1 VNVKKEEGTAMKK
14 PATIDKSCQ
23 PQVAIQL
30 PLPLLSRLK
39 AVKEGFFELCI
50 RVGEQALDALM
61 EQDRTELCG
70 TKWSRDPSRRAV
82 RGGSTSSEI
91 TLGGRRVS
99 VRRLRASSVDGQE
112 LALPSF
118 AWAADRDPLDEQTW
132 RSMVA
137 GVSTRSYAESLDPL
151 PDELRE
157 RSTSSS
163 SVSRRFVA
171 LSQRQ
176 LTKCLS
182 RPLGELD
189 LWVVMIDGIDYRDHA
204 ILVAMGIDSSGKKHV
219 LGVREGTTENSAV
232 AGALLSD
239 LVDRGLATDHPLLF
253 VIDGGKALRK
263 AIRRVFGEFG
273 VVGRCQVHK
282 MRNVLEHLPEEMR
295 PSVRQAMRQA
305 YASFK
310 PQSARR
316 QLERLTRSLE
326 SDHPGAAAS
335 LREGL
340 EETLTLQALGIKGAL
355 WKTLRSTNPIENL
368 NGGIA
373 KFTRNVRRWRD
384 GSMILRWVGSAI
396 LEAEQKFRR
405 VRGYREMPTLIEAL
419 RSRVEDKEV
428 RRGRNVA

>member
-1 VNVKKEEGTAMKK
+1 MKK
-14 PATIDKSCQ
+14 PATIETSCQ

-30 PLPLLSRLK
+30 PLPLLNSLK
-39 AVKEGFFELCI
+39 AVKDGFFELCI
-50 RVGEQALDALM
+50 RVGEQALYALM

-70 TKWSRDPSRRAV
+70 TKWSRDSSRKAV

-91 TLGGRRVS
+91 TLGGRRVG
-99 VRRLRASSVDGQE
+99 VRRLRASSIDGRE

-118 AWAADRDPLDEQTW
+118 AWAADRDPLNEHAW
-132 RSMVA
+132 RSIVA

-151 PDELRE
+151 PDELQE

-171 LSQRQ
+171 LSKRQ

-189 LWVVMIDGIDYRDHA
+189 LWVVMIDGIAYRDHA
-204 ILVAMGIDSSGKKHV
+204 ILVAMGIDSIGKKHV

-239 LVDRGLATDHPLLF
+239 LVDRGLPTDHPLLF

-310 PQSARR
+310 PESARR
-316 QLERLTRSLE
+316 QLERLARSLE

-396 LEAEQKFRR
+396 LEAEKKFRR
-405 VRGYREMPTLIEAL
+405 VRGYREMPTLIAAL